1 MKWNQTKMTL
11 SQSEYNDI
19 IMTPIDLC
27 ATISRSLPA
36 LFQCTP
42 APIEG
47 IRVRTPMMYPDGG
60 IVDVFVL
67 ERDGGY
73 TVTDFGDSLGWLY
86 LQSVSS
92 QRSRRQQMLIED
104 VCQTL
109 RIELFQEQLVLRSVE
124 SDRLAESV
132 LRVAEAAVRVSDLWF
147 TSRSQSLQ
155 TTSDDIEDWLR
166 EKQITF
172 ESKTSKVGRSTRN
185 WTIDFETQTDNRTSL
200 VFLLSTGSRGNT
212 NRLAEHVL
220 AACVDLNHLKE
231 QPGQTRFISLF
242 DDWVDVWR
250 EEHFNLLDGH
260 SEIAFWSQPELLERM
275 LRDRRQSF

>member
-1 MKWNQTKMTL
+1 MT
-11 SQSEYNDI
+11 SS
-19 IMTPIDLC
+19 DLC
-27 ATISRSLPA
+27 TAISEALPA
-36 LFQCTP
+36 LFECTP
-42 APIEG
+42 APVEG

-67 ERDGGY
+67 ERGGGY
-73 TVTDFGDSLGWLY
+73 TVTDFGDSVGWLD

-92 QRSRRQQMLIED
+92 QRSRRQQMLLED

-109 RIELFQEQLVLRSVE
+109 RIELFQEQLVLRSVA
-124 SDRLAESV
+124 SDGLAESV

-147 TSRSQSLQ
+147 TLRSQSLQ
-155 TTSDDIEDWLR
+155 STSDDVEDWLR
-166 EKQITF
+166 EKRIAF
-172 ESKTSKVGRSTRN
+172 ERRSSKVGRSTRR
-185 WTIDFETQTDNRTSL
+185 WTIDFETQTDNQTSL
-200 VFLLSTGSRGNT
+200 VFLLSAGSRGNT
-212 NRLAEHVL
+212 NRIAEHVL

-231 QPGQTRFISLF
+231 QPRLTRFISLF

-275 LRDRRQSF
+275 LREQRQSF